1 MKTSGT
7 DFLSGKGADVI
18 DGFLIY
24 LASRRSQ
31 LPRGPWFSRKP
42 SRYLKAEFIYF
53 KIIHKCLWMWVFYIS
68 KAIHF
73 HFRKLRF
80 PKSTQKGKH
89 PQQPLLP
96 QIILADI
103 LVFFLPV
110 FYLFILL
117 VLIYIYLNILY
128 IYIFRLK
135 SWSLFLI
142 LKSIF

>member
-7 DFLSGKGADVI
+7 DFLSGQGADVI

-24 LASRRSQ
+24 LAPRRSQ
-31 LPRGPWFSRKP
+31 LPRGSWLSRKP

-53 KIIHKCLWMWVFYIS
+53 KIIHMCLWMWVFYIS

-73 HFRKLRF
+73 HFGKLRDSQ
-80 PKSTQKGKH
+80 KSTQKEKH

-117 VLIYIYLNILY
+117 VLIYIYLNT

-135 SWSLFLI
+135 SWSFFLI